1 LISQSR
7 GLGDVYK
14 RQQYEVK
21 LVTPAGGYLSTQKF
35 DPEWIRGVTVD
46 GGFLMNQGLRAPIV
60 KPENAFLLEVTR
72 VN

>member
-1 LISQSR
+1 
-7 GLGDVYK
+7 
-14 RQQYEVK
+14 

-35 DPEWIRGVTVD
+35 DPEWIKGVTVD